1 MSCPVYCILS
11 GGNVHCVPV
20 TAFNNTNEETLEKLT
35 RSPPINSFSDGNNS
49 LPPRSPVSIA
59 IKKKNLLYTLNNPS
73 LSDLESDVS
82 RRLSTGSH
90 TQDEEEH
97 EFDSQYLRF
106 SSQKAEQKEN
116 CPREGSPLNGNDSA
130 TDGIWVNSV
139 PQIKFD
145 GNGTQKKIINI
156 GTDMADIDSDDGG
169 IAMSILDDYST
180 HAVYLPQY
188 SVDLQG
194 NLDTNYTQIKGLL
207 TKIFPSWSNEI
218 SIKQLT
224 GGITNMLLSCSHLAT
239 EETLLMR
246 VYGQGTNLIIDRNRE
261 FVSHLVLNS
270 LKLAPSIHARF
281 SNGLIYGFLPGRS
294 LEPSELS
301 NSYIYPLIA
310 QQLGNWHNSI
320 NCEYIEDGVNT
331 LRKYSAS
338 LKKRAEPKLFS
349 KPKPGKGETKN
360 SKSVNNIW
368 DLIEDWIEIVPQ
380 NQTLATVFKENTVFA
395 DVTIDN
401 IREIVMK
408 EFDWL
413 KQELK
418 MATKSPVVVSHC
430 DLLSGN
436 IIVPSS
442 EDFANTHDTGA
453 VHLPSLEDNPIQFI
467 DYEYMLPAPRA
478 FDIANHFAEW
488 QGFDC
493 NRSAIPEPSPSNPV
507 MVSWCK
513 GYLNDE
519 NAPEDKVRGLIDE
532 IACYYGMPGFYW
544 GIWAM
549 IQSELSTID
558 FNYAEY
564 GKLRLEEYWLW
575 KKQFVRS
582 ARSGNGNGGEV

>member
-1 MSCPVYCILS
+1 MSGPVYCILS
-11 GGNVHCVPV
+11 GGTVHCVPV
-20 TAFNNTNEETLEKLT
+20 NAFSNTNESSLDKLV
-35 RSPPINSFSDGNNS
+35 RNPPINS
-49 LPPRSPVSIA
+49 LPESANLLLPRAPASIA

-90 TQDEEEH
+90 SQDDEDTSFGANDLKFTSEKT
-97 EFDSQYLRF
+97 DLS
-106 SSQKAEQKEN
+106 KAYPTTGLPQPDVFEGEN
-116 CPREGSPLNGNDSA
+116 GFGKGFAPQTKFADDEN
-130 TDGIWVNSV
+130 DGI
-139 PQIKFD
+139 IL
-145 GNGTQKKIINI
+145 NI
-156 GTDMADIDSDDGG
+156 GTDRADDEDSDCGG
-169 IAMSILDDYST
+169 LNLSILHDYST

-188 SVDLQG
+188 AVDLKS
-194 NLDTNYTQIKGLL
+194 NLGSDYTQIKTLL
-207 TKIFPSWSNEI
+207 TKVFPSWSTSI
-218 SIKQLT
+218 KIKQLT
-224 GGITNMLLSCSHLAT
+224 GGITNMLLSCSHEAT
-239 EETLLMR
+239 NETLLMR

-270 LKLAPSIHARF
+270 LELAPSIHARF

-294 LEPSELS
+294 LDPNELS
-301 NSYIYPLIA
+301 NKYLFPLIA

-331 LRKYSAS
+331 LRKYTAS
-338 LKKRAEPKLFS
+338 LKKRPDAKVS
-349 KPKPGKGETKN
+349 TKSKPGKAEVKGQ
-360 SKSVNNIW
+360 KSVNNIW
-368 DLIEDWIEIVPQ
+368 DLIEEWIQIVPQ
-380 NQTLATVFKENTVFA
+380 NEVLASVFKENTDNG
-395 DVTIDN
+395 DVTTENVRD
-401 IREIVMK
+401 VVLK
-408 EFDWL
+408 EFAWL
-413 KQELK
+413 KRTLK
-418 MATKSPVVVSHC
+418 LTTKSPVVVSHC

-442 EDFANTHDTGA
+442 QDFVDKCSSGNAQ
-453 VHLPSLEDNPIQFI
+453 LPSLNENPIQFI

-493 NRSAIPEPSPSNPV
+493 NRSAIPEPSVSNPV

-513 GYLNDE
+513 GYLNDM

-558 FNYAEY
+558 FNYADY

-575 KKQFVRS
+575 KAQFLSQRRDAS
-582 ARSGNGNGGEV
+582 